1 MLSHRLAKNISSQI
15 KERLNKSHDS
25 FASALKQLEQKH
37 SGRLDRIEEGRLKLR
52 KVHAPRVA
60 KVALESTS
68 LMDVILNGKFYI
80 WLWQGILKHNFTKF
94 SSILSV
100 HFTLNRNWGAIFI
113 CLKRSNGLV
122 SIFLKEISSGKK
134 PFNVTLI
141 WFFEGIKWIP
151 V

>member
-1 MLSHRLAKNISSQI
+1 MVVCNKYKYSYLILDYLQNVNIYTFFPFRLAKNISSQI

-68 LMDVILNGKFYI
+68 LMDVILNGMFYI
-80 WLWQGILKHNFTKF
+80 
-94 SSILSV
+94 
-100 HFTLNRNWGAIFI
+100 
-113 CLKRSNGLV
+113 
-122 SIFLKEISSGKK
+122 
-134 PFNVTLI
+134 
-141 WFFEGIKWIP
+141 
-151 V
+151 

>member
-80 WLWQGILKHNFTKF
+80 WLWQGILNHNFTKF

-100 HFTLNRNWGAIFI
+100 HVTLNRNWGAISI
-113 CLKRSNGLV
+113 YLKRSNGKGRV
-122 SIFLKEISSGKK
+122 SIFLK
-134 PFNVTLI
+134 
-141 WFFEGIKWIP
+141 
-151 V
+151 